1 VQLSKLGYK
10 LFPKSLL
17 RPSVAISIIASLL
30 ALGTSFYTIKRFEY
44 SLNQK
49 PQAPT
54 SNKLLEVKT
63 VTALARLEPKG
74 EVIKL
79 SAPVSGEGSRI
90 EQLLVQEGQKVKTG
104 QIIAIL
110 DSRDRL
116 EAGLKEAQEAV
127 KVAQANLAKIKAGAK
142 RGEIAA
148 QKAAIARLEAE
159 GQGDIEAQVATI
171 ARLEAELRNAAAED
185 KRYQALYQEG
195 AISASMRDSKRLIW
209 ETTLKNLQEA
219 QVVLKRKKT
228 ASQQLIKE
236 AAATLDGITEVR
248 PVDVEA
254 ASSEIYHAIAT
265 VKRAE
270 ASLKQAYVRS
280 PQDGQVFDI
289 YAHPGELVSNAG
301 IADIGQNSQMY
312 AVAEVYESD
321 VSKVKVGQKV
331 RAIGDSLSAELQGTV
346 EKIGL
351 QVRRQNVVNTDPSS
365 NTDARVV
372 EVHVRLDE
380 ISSQKAAQ
388 FTNLQVRAVIEL

>member
-10 LFPKSLL
+10 LFPKFLL
-17 RPSVAISIIASLL
+17 RPSVAIGIIASLL
-30 ALGTSFYTIKRFEY
+30 ALGSSVYTIKRLQNY
-44 SLNQK
+44 SNQEA
-49 PQAPT
+49 QAPA
-54 SNKLLEVKT
+54 SKLPEVKT
-63 VTALARLEPKG
+63 VTSLARLEPKG

-90 EQLLVQEGQKVKTG
+90 EQLLVQEGQKIKAG
-104 QIIAIL
+104 QLIAIL

-116 EAGLKEAQEAV
+116 QAALTEAQEAV

-142 RGEIAA
+142 RGKIVA

-171 ARLEAELRNAAAED
+171 SRLQAELRNATAED

-195 AISASMRDSKRLIW
+195 AISASMRDSKRLTR
-209 ETTLKNLQEA
+209 ETTQKDLQQA
-219 QVVLKRKKT
+219 QVVLNRKQS
-228 ASQQLIKE
+228 ASQQQVKE
-236 AAATLDGITEVR
+236 ATATLNEITEVR
-248 PVDVEA
+248 SVDVKAA
-254 ASSEIYHAIAT
+254 ASEVNHAMAK

-270 ASLKQAYVRS
+270 ANLKQAYVRS
-280 PQDGQVFDI
+280 PQDAQVFEI
-289 YAHPGELVSNAG
+289 HAHPGELVSNDG
-301 IADIGQNSQMY
+301 IADIGQTSQMY
-312 AVAEVYESD
+312 AIAEVYESD
-321 VSKVKVGQKV
+321 VSKVRVGQRV
-331 RAIGDSLSAELQGTV
+331 QIQGDSLPAQLQGSV

-372 EVHVRLDE
+372 EVHIRLNE
-380 ISSQKAAQ
+380 TSSQKAAQ